1 MLSLTWSEDFWGTV
15 CPRRESTMRSSVIP
29 WPGILKIERG
39 HYTRIGKRYSEGW
52 PEDEVAELGH
62 TGTNTQVD
70 TETN

>member
-1 MLSLTWSEDFWGTV
+1 
-15 CPRRESTMRSSVIP
+15 MRSSVIP